1 LSLLLRLR
9 QIKNLGETEP
19 KEEGD
24 LTDLRF
30 SPGGET
36 AAWGTRILPNGL
48 RFFFPEDV
56 MRNLLRHMPL
66 VCLLVSS
73 LALNAQSR
81 NPYDLELENLRSQW
95 SSAGKLEKLA
105 LLDRVRHLRDFVD
118 DRRQVQLLL
127 ENVRQSAAENDL
139 VRNEAAAYID
149 DLRAFKV
156 PTQPQARHWYAVDE
170 PRRRILTEAHTAV
183 RTAASYEILAEL
195 ERLSG
200 SPEATDH
207 MLQAAELEPTATRWL
222 RAGQFL
228 DEPLRKFA
236 ALRNGLSLEPS
247 NSRLNVELAT
257 YYVGRQQLE
266 KARDVLAAAAEAA
279 PNDFVIRE
287 RRASLFLNLGL
298 RSQALPELHRLEKQW
313 PSPLWLRSR
322 LALDYEQMGLL
333 DDAAHLA
340 ASVVAEA
347 NDDRE
352 QLELLARFHERR
364 HMKYDLQADYISLSR
379 LESSQPDI
387 WSRLAQLQIDCG
399 DAEGGRKSLLK
410 LVALDEENPDAHRR
424 LAQVDESL
432 HLDREAQQEL
442 AIASSAIRPDMLAMD
457 AQYLVDPGMLA
468 KNAFSNPPAPADTA
482 LADIRVQEL
491 LAGGLDRVHVQQ
503 LYFVGSDSALDTHR
517 VSTIRYSPSTEELR
531 VIHARAWK
539 PNGLVLDAQELGD
552 REYADTPVSMY
563 YDMRL
568 HQLRFAGLEKGDVVE
583 LEYSLAPKR
592 RSAPYSGYFG
602 ELVLF
607 AGRGPEQLKRYVLI
621 APAAQKIFVH
631 AEKIA
636 PASVSAHEG
645 SQVFLWE
652 SRSIPALPR
661 EPRSPGVTETSPYVH
676 VSTMGD
682 WKQLGSWYADLVRPQ
697 FALDQ
702 SLQDE
707 LTRVTNGLHSD
718 KEKISAIQ
726 EFVLRSTHYV
736 ALEFGIYS
744 FKPYPVTQIYARRFG
759 DCKDKASLMIAL
771 LRAAGIEAEIA
782 LVRTRSLGD
791 VMAEPAS
798 IALFNHAIVYVPR
811 YDLWLDGTAE
821 YAGRELPLEDQGA
834 LSLTVSLSGAA
845 QIRHIPMS
853 RAADNYTRHI
863 IRGELSAQGV
873 IQFSGSTTTRG
884 EDAPGL
890 RHDLAVRE
898 QQLDIFRR
906 ELAEVFPSVKVDSVA
921 VHGAEVLSSSVN
933 VEFQGA
939 LNSTQY
945 KRVVSLSSSWMPR
958 SYVAALAESST
969 RTQDLV
975 LPLPWTTEEE
985 IHIALPEGTE
995 VTSMPRDQNINSVF
1009 GSLRLH
1015 YKKSPGEV
1023 IIQSHV
1029 QFERARVSA
1038 QEYPAFRQF
1047 CSQAERSFRNE
1058 ISLSLPQ

>member
-1 LSLLLRLR
+1 
-9 QIKNLGETEP
+9 
-19 KEEGD
+19 
-24 LTDLRF
+24 
-30 SPGGET
+30 
-36 AAWGTRILPNGL
+36 
-48 RFFFPEDV
+48 
-56 MRNLLRHMPL
+56 MRNLLRQMPL

-73 LALNAQSR
+73 LALSAQSR

-95 SSAGKLEKLA
+95 PAAGKLEKLG
-105 LLDRVRHLRDFVD
+105 LLDHVRRLRDFAD
-118 DRRQVQLLL
+118 DRHQAQLFL
-127 ENVRQSAAENDL
+127 ENIRQSAAEDAL
-139 VRNEAAAYID
+139 VKNEAAAYVD

-156 PTQPQARHWYAVDE
+156 PAQPQAQHWYAAIESRQRV
-170 PRRRILTEAHTAV
+170 LAEARNVAGNAV
-183 RTAASYEILAEL
+183 SYEILAEL
-195 ERLSG
+195 EHMAG
-200 SPEATDH
+200 SAEAAGH
-207 MLQAAELEPTATRWL
+207 MLQAAGTDPTATRWL
-222 RAGQFL
+222 RAAQFL
-228 DEPLRKFA
+228 DDPLRKFA
-236 ALRNGLSLEPS
+236 ALRSGLSLEPS
-247 NSRLNVELAT
+247 NPRLNVELAT
-257 YYVGRQQLE
+257 YYIGRQQLE
-266 KARDVLAAAAEAA
+266 KARDVLTAATQAA

-298 RSQALPELHRLEKQW
+298 RSQALPEFRRLEKEW
-313 PSPLWLRSR
+313 PGPLWLQSR
-322 LALDYEQMGLL
+322 LALDYEQMDLL
-333 DDAAHLA
+333 DDAARLA
-340 ASVVAEA
+340 ASMVAETPG
-347 NDDRE
+347 NRE

-364 HMKYDLQADYISLSR
+364 HMKYDLQADYIALSR
-379 LESSQPDI
+379 LEPNQPDI
-387 WSRLAQLQIDCG
+387 WSRLAQVQIDCG

-410 LVALDEENPDAHRR
+410 LVALDEKNPDAHRR
-424 LAQVDESL
+424 LAQIDEKL
-432 HLDREAQQEL
+432 HLDNEAHQEL
-442 AIASSAIRPDMLAMD
+442 AKASSTVATDVLIMD
-457 AQYLVDPGMLA
+457 AQYLANPGLLA
-468 KNAFSNPPAPADTA
+468 KDAFAHPPEPSDTA

-491 LAGGLDRVHVQQ
+491 LASGLDRVHVQQ
-503 LYFVGSDSALDTHR
+503 LFFVGSESALDVHR

-552 REYADTPVSMY
+552 REYADTPGSMY

-636 PASVSAHEG
+636 PANVSERDG

-652 SRSIPALPR
+652 SRSVAALPR
-661 EPRSPGVTETSPYVH
+661 EPRSPGITEISPYVH

-702 SLQDE
+702 ELQDE
-707 LTRVTNGLHSD
+707 LARLTTGLHTD

-744 FKPYPVTQIYARRFG
+744 YKPYPVAQIYARRFG

-791 VMAEPAS
+791 VAAEPAS
-798 IALFNHAIVYVPR
+798 IAVFNHAIVYVPK

-845 QIRHIPMS
+845 QIRHIPMTHV
-853 RAADNYTRHI
+853 ADNYTRHV
-863 IRGELSAQGV
+863 IRGELSTQGV
-873 IQFSGSTTTRG
+873 IQFNGSTTTRG

-890 RHDLAVRE
+890 RHDLAIRE
-898 QQLDIFRR
+898 QQLDTFRR

-939 LNSTQY
+939 LNSPQY

-958 SYVAALAESST
+958 SYASALAESST

-985 IHIALPEGTE
+985 IHIALPEGAE
-995 VTSMPRDQNINSVF
+995 VTSMPRDQNVNSIF

-1023 IIQSHV
+1023 IIQSHM

-1047 CSQAERSFRNE
+1047 CLQAERSFRNE

>member
-1 LSLLLRLR
+1 MICDSPRAVK
-9 QIKNLGETEP
+9 QPPGAFV
-19 KEEGD
+19 
-24 LTDLRF
+24 F
-30 SPGGET
+30 SPKGSGSS
-36 AAWGTRILPNGL
+36 
-48 RFFFPEDV
+48 PENV

-73 LALNAQSR
+73 LALGAQSR
-81 NPYDLELENLRSQW
+81 NPYDLELDNLRSQW
-95 SSAGKLEKLA
+95 PSAGKLEKLA
-105 LLDRVRHLRDFVD
+105 LLDHVRRLRDFVD
-118 DRRQVQLLL
+118 DRRQVQLFL
-127 ENVRQSAAENDL
+127 ENVGQSAAENDL

-156 PTQPQARHWYAVDE
+156 PAQRQAQHWYAAE
-170 PRRRILTEAHTAV
+170 ESRQRILAEA
-183 RTAASYEILAEL
+183 RKAAATGAPYETLAEL
-195 ERLSG
+195 EHLSG
-200 SPEATDH
+200 SAESADH
-207 MLQAAELEPTATRWL
+207 MLQAAGLDPTATRWL
-222 RAGQFL
+222 RAAQFL

-236 ALRNGLSLEPS
+236 ALRSGLSLEPS
-247 NSRLNVELAT
+247 NPRLNVELAT
-257 YYVGRQQLE
+257 YYIGRQQLE
-266 KARDVLAAAAEAA
+266 KARDVLTTAAEAA

-287 RRASLFLNLGL
+287 RRVSLFLNLGL
-298 RSQALPELHRLEKQW
+298 RSQALPELRRLERQW

-333 DDAAHLA
+333 DDAARLA
-340 ASVVAEA
+340 ASVVAETSD
-347 NDDRE
+347 NRE

-364 HMKYDLQADYISLSR
+364 HMKYDLQADYIALSR
-379 LESSQPDI
+379 LEPNQPDI
-387 WSRLAQLQIDCG
+387 WSRLAQVQIDCG
-399 DAEGGRKSLLK
+399 DAEGGRKSLLR
-410 LVALDEENPDAHRR
+410 LLTLDDENPDAHRR
-424 LAQVDESL
+424 LAQVDDSL
-432 HLDREAQQEL
+432 HLDHEAQQEL
-442 AIASSAIRPDMLAMD
+442 AKASSTARPDMLAMD
-457 AQYLVDPGMLA
+457 AQYLVDPGTLV
-468 KNAFSNPPAPADTA
+468 KEAFATPPAPSDTA
-482 LADIRVQEL
+482 LADVRVQEL
-491 LAGGLDRVHVQQ
+491 LASGLDRVHVQQ
-503 LYFVGSDSALDTHR
+503 LYFVGSESALDTHR

-539 PNGLVLDAQELGD
+539 PTGLVLDAQELGD

-583 LEYSLAPKR
+583 LEYSLVPKR
-592 RSAPYSGYFG
+592 RSAPYNGYFG

-636 PASVSAHEG
+636 PASVSVRDG
-645 SQVFLWE
+645 SQIFLWE

-661 EPRSPGVTETSPYVH
+661 EPRSPGVTEISPYVH

-682 WKQLGSWYADLVRPQ
+682 WKQLGSWYAELVRPQ
-697 FALDQ
+697 FTLDQ
-702 SLQDE
+702 ALQDE
-707 LTRVTNGLHSD
+707 LARVTNGLHSD

-744 FKPYPVTQIYARRFG
+744 YKPYPVTQIYARRFG

-791 VMAEPAS
+791 VAAEPAS
-798 IALFNHAIVYVPR
+798 IAVFNHAIVYVPK
-811 YDLWLDGTAE
+811 YELWLDGTAE

-853 RAADNYTRHI
+853 RAMDNYTRHI

-898 QQLDIFRR
+898 QQLDMFRR
-906 ELAEVFPSVKVDSVA
+906 ELAEVFPSVQVDSVA
-921 VHGAEVLSSSVN
+921 VHGAEVLSSSVS

-939 LNSTQY
+939 LNSPQY

-958 SYVAALAESST
+958 SYVAALAAAST

-975 LPLPWTTEEE
+975 LPSPWTTEEE
-985 IHIALPEGTE
+985 IHIALPEGAE
-995 VTSMPRDQNINSVF
+995 ITSLPRDQNIAGAF

-1015 YKKSPGEV
+1015 YKKSAGEV
-1023 IIQSHV
+1023 IVQSHV
-1029 QFERARVSA
+1029 QFEKARVSA
-1038 QEYPAFRQF
+1038 QDYPAFRQF
-1047 CSQAERSFRNE
+1047 CVQAERSFRNE
-1058 ISLSLPQ
+1058 ITLSLPQ

>member
-1 LSLLLRLR
+1 
-9 QIKNLGETEP
+9 
-19 KEEGD
+19 
-24 LTDLRF
+24 
-30 SPGGET
+30 
-36 AAWGTRILPNGL
+36 
-48 RFFFPEDV
+48 

-73 LALNAQSR
+73 LALGAQSR
-81 NPYDLELENLRSQW
+81 NPYDLELDNVRSQW
-95 SSAGKLEKLA
+95 PSAGKLEKLA
-105 LLDRVRHLRDFVD
+105 LLDHVRRLRDFVD
-118 DRRQVQLLL
+118 DRRQVQLFF
-127 ENVRQSAAENDL
+127 ENVRQSVAENDL
-139 VRNEAAAYID
+139 VHNEAAAYIA
-149 DLRAFKV
+149 DLSAFKV
-156 PTQPQARHWYAVDE
+156 PTQPQVQHWYANE
-170 PRRRILTEAHTAV
+170 ESSRRVLTEA
-183 RTAASYEILAEL
+183 RTAAGSGTSYEILAEL
-195 ERLSG
+195 EHLSASG
-200 SPEATDH
+200 EAADH
-207 MLQAAELEPTATRWL
+207 MLQAAGLDPMAMRWL
-222 RAGQFL
+222 RAAQFL

-247 NSRLNVELAT
+247 NPQLNVELAT
-257 YYVGRQQLE
+257 YYIGRQQLE
-266 KARDVLAAAAEAA
+266 KARDVLASAAEAA

-298 RSQALPELHRLEKQW
+298 RSQALPELRRLEKQW
-313 PSPLWLRSR
+313 PAPLWLQSR

-333 DDAAHLA
+333 DDAARLA
-340 ASVVAEA
+340 ASIVAETSD
-347 NDDRE
+347 NRE

-379 LESSQPDI
+379 LDPNQPDI
-387 WSRLAQLQIDCG
+387 WSRLAQVQMDCG
-399 DAEGGRKSLLK
+399 DAEGGRKSLLR
-410 LVALDEENPDAHRR
+410 LVALDSENPDAHRR
-424 LAQVDESL
+424 LAQVDETL
-432 HLDREAQQEL
+432 HLDREARQEL
-442 AIASSAIRPDMLAMD
+442 AKASTAARPDMLAMD
-457 AQYLVDPGMLA
+457 AQYLVDPEMLA
-468 KNAFSNPPAPADTA
+468 KDAFANPPAAADTA

-491 LAGGLDRVHVQQ
+491 LSSGLDRVHVQQ
-503 LYFVGSDSALDTHR
+503 LYFVGSESALDTHR

-539 PNGLVLDAQELGD
+539 PSGLVLDAQELGD

-568 HQLRFAGLEKGDVVE
+568 HQFRFAGLEKGDVVE
-583 LEYSLAPKR
+583 LEYSVAPKR
-592 RSAPYSGYFG
+592 RFAPYVGYFG

-636 PASVSAHEG
+636 PASISAHDG

-661 EPRSPGVTETSPYVH
+661 EPRSPGITEISPYVH

-707 LTRVTNGLHSD
+707 LARVTNGLHTD
-718 KEKISAIQ
+718 REKISAIQ

-744 FKPYPVTQIYARRFG
+744 YKPYPVTQIYARRFG

-782 LVRTRSLGD
+782 LVRTRSMGD
-791 VMAEPAS
+791 VVAEPAS
-798 IALFNHAIVYVPR
+798 IAVFNHAIVYVPK

-853 RAADNYTRHI
+853 RSADNYTRHV

-890 RHDLAVRE
+890 RHDLALRE
-898 QQLDIFRR
+898 QQLDMFRR
-906 ELAEVFPSVKVDSVA
+906 ELAEVFPSVEVDSVA
-921 VHGAEVLSSSVN
+921 VHGAEVLSSSVS

-939 LNSTQY
+939 LNSPEY

-958 SYVAALAESST
+958 SYVAALAAAST

-975 LPLPWTTEEE
+975 LPSPWTTEEE
-985 IHIALPEGTE
+985 IHIALPEGAE
-995 VTSMPRDQNINSVF
+995 VTSLPRDQNISGAF
-1009 GSLRLH
+1009 GALRLH
-1015 YKKSPGEV
+1015 YKKSAGEV
-1023 IIQSHV
+1023 IVQSHV
-1029 QFERARVSA
+1029 QFEKARVSA
-1038 QEYPAFRQF
+1038 QDYPAFRQF
-1047 CSQAERSFRNE
+1047 CIQAERSFRNE
-1058 ISLSLPQ
+1058 ITLSLPQ

>member
-1 LSLLLRLR
+1 
-9 QIKNLGETEP
+9 
-19 KEEGD
+19 
-24 LTDLRF
+24 
-30 SPGGET
+30 
-36 AAWGTRILPNGL
+36 
-48 RFFFPEDV
+48 
-56 MRNLLRHMPL
+56 
-66 VCLLVSS
+66 
-73 LALNAQSR
+73 
-81 NPYDLELENLRSQW
+81 
-95 SSAGKLEKLA
+95 
-105 LLDRVRHLRDFVD
+105 
-118 DRRQVQLLL
+118 
-127 ENVRQSAAENDL
+127 
-139 VRNEAAAYID
+139 
-149 DLRAFKV
+149 
-156 PTQPQARHWYAVDE
+156 
-170 PRRRILTEAHTAV
+170 
-183 RTAASYEILAEL
+183 
-195 ERLSG
+195 
-200 SPEATDH
+200 
-207 MLQAAELEPTATRWL
+207 
-222 RAGQFL
+222 
-228 DEPLRKFA
+228 
-236 ALRNGLSLEPS
+236 
-247 NSRLNVELAT
+247 
-257 YYVGRQQLE
+257 
-266 KARDVLAAAAEAA
+266 
-279 PNDFVIRE
+279 
-287 RRASLFLNLGL
+287 
-298 RSQALPELHRLEKQW
+298 
-313 PSPLWLRSR
+313 
-322 LALDYEQMGLL
+322 MGLL
-333 DDAAHLA
+333 DDAARLA
-340 ASVVAEA
+340 ASIVAETSD
-347 NDDRE
+347 NRE

-379 LESSQPDI
+379 LEPNQPDI
-387 WSRLAQLQIDCG
+387 WSRLAQVQMDCG
-399 DAEGGRKSLLK
+399 DAEGGRKSLLR
-410 LVALDEENPDAHRR
+410 LVALDSENPDAHRR

-432 HLDREAQQEL
+432 HFDREAQQEL
-442 AIASSAIRPDMLAMD
+442 AKASTAARPDMLAMD

-468 KNAFSNPPAPADTA
+468 KDAFANPPAAADTA
-482 LADIRVQEL
+482 LADIRIQEL
-491 LAGGLDRVHVQQ
+491 LASGLDRVHVQQ
-503 LYFVGSDSALDTHR
+503 LYFVGSESALDTHR

-539 PNGLVLDAQELGD
+539 PSGLVLDAQELGD

-568 HQLRFAGLEKGDVVE
+568 HQFRFAGLEKGDVVE
-583 LEYSLAPKR
+583 LEYSVAPKR
-592 RSAPYSGYFG
+592 RFAPYVGYFG

-636 PASVSAHEG
+636 PASISAHDG

-661 EPRSPGVTETSPYVH
+661 EPRSPGVTEISPYVH

-707 LTRVTNGLHSD
+707 LARVTNGLHTD
-718 KEKISAIQ
+718 REKISAIQ

-744 FKPYPVTQIYARRFG
+744 YKPYPVTQIYARRFG

-782 LVRTRSLGD
+782 LVRTRSMGD
-791 VMAEPAS
+791 VVAEPAS
-798 IALFNHAIVYVPR
+798 IAVFNHAIVYVPK

-853 RAADNYTRHI
+853 RSADNYTRHV

-890 RHDLAVRE
+890 RHDLALRE
-898 QQLDIFRR
+898 QQLDMFRR
-906 ELAEVFPSVKVDSVA
+906 ELAEVFPSVEVDSVA
-921 VHGAEVLSSSVN
+921 VHGAEVLSSSVS

-939 LNSTQY
+939 LNSPEY

-958 SYVAALAESST
+958 SYVAALAAAST

-975 LPLPWTTEEE
+975 LPSPWTTEEE
-985 IHIALPEGTE
+985 IHIALPEGAE
-995 VTSMPRDQNINSVF
+995 VISLPRDQNITVAF

-1015 YKKSPGEV
+1015 YKKSAGEV
-1023 IIQSHV
+1023 IVQSHV
-1029 QFERARVSA
+1029 QFEKARVSA
-1038 QEYPAFRQF
+1038 QDYPAFRQF
-1047 CSQAERSFRNE
+1047 CIQAERSFRNE
-1058 ISLSLPQ
+1058 ITLSLPQ

>member
-1 LSLLLRLR
+1 
-9 QIKNLGETEP
+9 
-19 KEEGD
+19 
-24 LTDLRF
+24 
-30 SPGGET
+30 
-36 AAWGTRILPNGL
+36 
-48 RFFFPEDV
+48 

-66 VCLLVSS
+66 VCLLVSF
-73 LALNAQSR
+73 LAVNAQSR

-95 SSAGKLEKLA
+95 SSATKLEKLA
-105 LLDRVRHLRDFVD
+105 LLDHARRLRDFVD
-118 DRRQVQLLL
+118 DRRQIQLFF
-127 ENVRQSAAENDL
+127 ENVRQSAAEGDL
-139 VRNEAAAYID
+139 IRNEAAAYID
-149 DLRAFKV
+149 DLRSFKV
-156 PTQPQARHWYAVDE
+156 PVQPQAKHWYAVDE
-170 PRRRILTEAHTAV
+170 SRQRVLAEA
-183 RTAASYEILAEL
+183 RTVDATGASYETLAEL
-195 ERLSG
+195 EHLSG
-200 SPEATDH
+200 APEAAEH
-207 MLQAAELEPTATRWL
+207 MLQAAGLDPIATRWL
-222 RAGQFL
+222 RAAQFL

-247 NSRLNVELAT
+247 NPRLNVDLAT
-257 YYVGRQQLE
+257 YYIGRQQLE
-266 KARDVLAAAAEAA
+266 KARYVLAGAAEAD
-279 PNDFVIRE
+279 PNDFLIRE

-298 RSQALPELHRLEKQW
+298 RSQALPELRRLEKQW
-313 PSPLWLRSR
+313 PAPLWLQSR

-333 DDAAHLA
+333 DDAARLA
-340 ASVVAEA
+340 ASVVAETSD
-347 NDDRE
+347 NRE

-379 LESSQPDI
+379 PEPTQPDI
-387 WSRLAQLQIDCG
+387 LSRLAQVQMDCG
-399 DAEGGRKSLLK
+399 DAEVSRKSLLR
-410 LVALDEENPDAHRR
+410 LIALDQENPDAHRR
-424 LAQVDESL
+424 LAKVYESL
-432 HLDREAQQEL
+432 HLDHEAQQEL
-442 AIASSAIRPDMLAMD
+442 AKASSGARPDMLAMD
-457 AQYLVDPGMLA
+457 AQYLADPGVLV
-468 KNAFSNPPAPADTA
+468 KEAFANPPSMADTA

-491 LAGGLDRVHVQQ
+491 LASGLDRVHVQQ
-503 LYFVGSDSALDTHR
+503 LYFVGSESTLDTHR

-552 REYADTPVSMY
+552 GEYADTPVSMY

-583 LEYSLAPKR
+583 LEYSLVPKR
-592 RSAPYSGYFG
+592 RSAPYNGYFG

-607 AGRGPEQLKRYVLI
+607 AGHGPELLKRYVLI

-636 PASVSAHEG
+636 PASVSARDG

-652 SRSIPALPR
+652 SRSISALPR
-661 EPRSPGVTETSPYVH
+661 EPHSPGVTEISPYVH

-707 LTRVTNGLHSD
+707 LARVTNGLHSD

-744 FKPYPVTQIYARRFG
+744 YKPYPVTQIYARRFG

-791 VMAEPAS
+791 LAPEPAS
-798 IALFNHAIVYVPR
+798 IAVFNHAIVYVPK
-811 YDLWLDGTAE
+811 YELWLDGTAE

-853 RAADNYTRHI
+853 RAADNYTRHV
-863 IRGELSAQGV
+863 IRGALSPQGV
-873 IQFSGSTTTRG
+873 IQFSGSTITRG

-898 QQLDIFRR
+898 QQLDMFRR
-906 ELAEVFPSVKVDSVA
+906 ELAEVFPSVQVDSVA
-921 VHGAEVLSSSVN
+921 VHGAEVLSSSVS

-939 LNSTQY
+939 LNSPQY

-958 SYVAALAESST
+958 SYVAALAAAST

-975 LPLPWTTEEE
+975 LPSPWTTEEE
-985 IHIALPEGTE
+985 IHIALPQGAE
-995 VTSMPRDQNINSVF
+995 VTSLPRDQSITGAF
-1009 GSLRLH
+1009 GALRLH
-1015 YKKSPGEV
+1015 YKKSAGEV

-1029 QFERARVSA
+1029 QFEKARVSA
-1038 QEYPAFRQF
+1038 QDYPAFRQF
-1047 CSQAERSFRNE
+1047 CAQAERSFRNE
-1058 ISLSLPQ
+1058 ITLSLPQ

>member
-1 LSLLLRLR
+1 
-9 QIKNLGETEP
+9 
-19 KEEGD
+19 
-24 LTDLRF
+24 
-30 SPGGET
+30 
-36 AAWGTRILPNGL
+36 
-48 RFFFPEDV
+48 

-73 LALNAQSR
+73 LALYAQPR
-81 NPYDLELENLRSQW
+81 NPYDLELENLHSQW
-95 SSAGKLEKLA
+95 TSAGKLEKLA
-105 LLDRVRHLRDFVD
+105 LLDHIRRLRDFAD
-118 DRRQVQLLL
+118 DRSKVQLFL

-139 VRNEAAAYID
+139 VKNEAAAYVD

-156 PTQPQARHWYAVDE
+156 PTQPRAQHWYALDE
-170 PRRRILTEAHTAV
+170 PRRRILAEA
-183 RTAASYEILAEL
+183 RTAAETGAAYAILAEL
-195 ERLSG
+195 EHLSG
-200 SPEATDH
+200 APEAADH
-207 MLQAAELEPTATRWL
+207 MLQAAGLEPTAERWL
-222 RAGQFL
+222 RAAQFL

-236 ALRNGLSLEPS
+236 ALRSGLSLEPS
-247 NSRLNVELAT
+247 NPRLNVELAN

-298 RSQALPELHRLEKQW
+298 RSQALPELRRLEKQW
-313 PSPLWLRSR
+313 PAPLWLRAR

-333 DDAAHLA
+333 DDAARLA
-340 ASVVAEA
+340 ASVVAETT
-347 NDDRE
+347 DDRE

-364 HMKYDLQADYISLSR
+364 HMKYDLQADYIALSR
-379 LESSQPDI
+379 LEPSQPDI
-387 WSRLAQLQIDCG
+387 WSRLAQVQIDCG
-399 DAEGGRKSLLK
+399 DAEGARKSLLR
-410 LVALDEENPDAHRR
+410 LVALDEENPEAHRR

-432 HLDREAQQEL
+432 HLDGEAQQEQ
-442 AIASSAIRPDMLAMD
+442 AKASSAARPDMLAMD
-457 AQYLVDPGMLA
+457 AQYLADPGMLV
-468 KNAFSNPPAPADTA
+468 KDAFANPPAPADTA

-491 LAGGLDRVHVQQ
+491 LSSGLDRVHVQQ
-503 LYFVGSDSALDTHR
+503 LYFVGSESALDTHR

-539 PNGLVLDAQELGD
+539 PNGFVLDAQELGD
-552 REYADTPVSMY
+552 REYADTLVSMY

-583 LEYSLAPKR
+583 LEYSLTPR
-592 RSAPYSGYFG
+592 RRLAPYSGYFG

-621 APAAQKIFVH
+621 APAAQKVFVH

-636 PASVSAHEG
+636 PASVSARDG
-645 SQVFLWE
+645 SQVFVWE
-652 SRSIPALPR
+652 SRSVPALPR
-661 EPRSPGVTETSPYVH
+661 EPHSPGVTEISPYVH
-676 VSTMGD
+676 VSTLGD

-702 SLQDE
+702 SLQSE
-707 LTRVTNGLHSD
+707 LARVTNGLHSD

-726 EFVLRSTHYV
+726 EFVLRNTHYV
-736 ALEFGIYS
+736 ALEFGVYS
-744 FKPYPVTQIYARRFG
+744 YKPYPVTQIYARRFG

-791 VMAEPAS
+791 VVTEPAS
-798 IALFNHAIVYVPR
+798 IALFNHAIVYVPK
-811 YDLWLDGTAE
+811 YELWLDGTAE

-834 LSLTVSLSGAA
+834 LSLTVNLSGAA

-853 RAADNYTRHI
+853 RAADNYTRHV

-898 QQLDIFRR
+898 QQLDMFRR
-906 ELAEVFPSVKVDSVA
+906 ELAEVFPSVQVDSVA
-921 VHGAEVLSSSVN
+921 VHGAEVLSSSVS
-933 VEFQGA
+933 VDFQGA
-939 LNSTQY
+939 LNSLQF
-945 KRVVSLSSSWMPR
+945 KRMVSLSSSWMPR
-958 SYVAALAESST
+958 SYVAALAGAST

-975 LPLPWTTEEE
+975 LPSPWTTEEE

-995 VTSMPRDQNINSVF
+995 VTSLPRDQNISGAF

-1015 YKKSPGEV
+1015 YRKSAGEV
-1023 IIQSHV
+1023 IVQSHV
-1029 QFERARVSA
+1029 QFEKARVSA
-1038 QEYPAFRQF
+1038 QDYPAFRQF
-1047 CSQAERSFRNE
+1047 CAQAERSFRNE
-1058 ISLSLPQ
+1058 ITLSLPQ